1 MQSKWKTQWQKI
13 GIEEKL
19 DVISCLEK
27 GEQIVDIWSNVR
39 FTHSSVCT
47 VPDNA
52 DRITESAKSGPKVF
66 V

>member
-1 MQSKWKTQWQKI
+1 MKNWQQTI

-19 DVISCLEK
+19 DVISRLEE
-27 GEQIVDIWSNVR
+27 GDQIIDILSNVR
-39 FTHSSVCT
+39 FTYSSIRT
-47 VPDNA
+47 IRDNA